1 MIDLLIFC
9 VKIILGQLIT
19 PSLTH
24 QIQGDPSGKKQMFE
38 KYYWKEYAYEQ
49 NFKNNCK
56 VFPRCY
62 IIINNYN

>member
-24 QIQGDPSGKKQMFE
+24 QIQGDPSGKK
-38 KYYWKEYAYEQ
+38 A
-49 NFKNNCK
+49 N
-56 VFPRCY
+56 V
-62 IIINNYN
+62 